1 MSIIAKVVL
10 LGDRGV
16 GKTTLRETYLGQ
28 GFRSRYLMTLGAD
41 FSVKQETIR
50 GKDWKFQ
57 IWDVGEQTRFDAV
70 RGLYYAGCVGA
81 ILIYDVTR
89 PDSLLNLQSWS
100 SELFRHNS
108 QKDLALIVLAN
119 KIDIRQDTAQHVTTQ
134 QGLEFIQYLW
144 KKVERP
150 INMGFL
156 EVSVIKGL
164 NIARIFNLLA
174 GMMILADPR
183 QKHSDFFVPPS
194 LFRMPWVKSLDF
206 SSLNLQDNIFC
217 PFCGATKLILGRE
230 EKTGLQRGFCIK
242 CENSPW

>member
-10 LGDRGV
+10 IGDRGV
-16 GKTTLRETYLGQ
+16 GKTTLRKTYLGQ

-41 FSVKQETIR
+41 FSVKQETIK

-57 IWDVGEQTRFDAV
+57 IWDLGEQTRFDAV

-81 ILIYDVTR
+81 ILVYDVTR
-89 PDSLLNLQSWS
+89 PESLLNLQSWS
-100 SELFRHNS
+100 SELFKHTS
-108 QKDLALIVLAN
+108 QSDITLIVLAN
-119 KIDIRQDTAQHVTTQ
+119 KIDIRQDTDQHVTTE
-134 QGLEFIQYLW
+134 QGLEFIQHLW

-174 GMMILADPR
+174 GMMILADLR
-183 QKHSDFFVPPS
+183 HKHSGFYVPPS
-194 LFRMPWVKSLDF
+194 LFKMPWVKYLDF

-217 PFCGATKLILGRE
+217 PFCGSPKLILGRE
-230 EKTGLQRGFCIK
+230 EQTGLQRSFCIS